1 MFSLISDWY
10 SDNRLTLN
18 VERMKIMF
26 VGSKIMLSKFED
38 FDSFLEGGKLIAFLL
53 LNTLVSFWTKNVIG
67 NNILT
72 AIMETWPSA
81 LGV

>member
-1 MFSLISDWY
+1 
-10 SDNRLTLN
+10 
-18 VERMKIMF
+18 
-26 VGSKIMLSKFED
+26 MLSKFED

-53 LNTLVSFWTKNVIG
+53 LNTLVLFWTKNVIG
-67 NNILT
+67 NNILA

>member
-1 MFSLISDWY
+1 
-10 SDNRLTLN
+10 
-18 VERMKIMF
+18 MF

-53 LNTLVSFWTKNVIG
+53 LNTLVLFWTKNVIE
-67 NNILT
+67 NNILA

>member
-1 MFSLISDWY
+1 M
-10 SDNRLTLN
+10 TLN

-53 LNTLVSFWTKNVIG
+53 LNTLVLFWTKNVIG
-67 NNILT
+67 NNILA

>member
-1 MFSLISDWY
+1 M
-10 SDNRLTLN
+10 TLN

-53 LNTLVSFWTKNVIG
+53 LNTLVLFWTKNVIE
-67 NNILT
+67 NNILA

>member
-1 MFSLISDWY
+1 M
-10 SDNRLTLN
+10 TLN

-67 NNILT
+67 NNILA
-72 AIMETWPSA
+72 AIMETWPLA

>member
-1 MFSLISDWY
+1 M
-10 SDNRLTLN
+10 TLN

-38 FDSFLEGGKLIAFLL
+38 FDSFLERSKLIAFLL
-53 LNTLVSFWTKNVIG
+53 LNTLVSLWTKNVIG
-67 NNILT
+67 NNILA